1 MSHSTIYFLTA
12 TENMDEAESKV
23 ASYLDTEHFSD
34 NYDIQSDSSES
45 LAHKR
50 KDLMNFIKDW
60 DWKKRADEFLEQA
73 KKHRTDGNTNLFG
86 TSLISAGELYAQCLT
101 IDTYVYN
108 FDSGDYGI
116 PDDDSGWWVIVV
128 DFHY

>member
-1 MSHSTIYFLTA
+1 MAHSTIYFLMVA
-12 TENMDEAESKV
+12 KNLDEAESKV
-23 ASYLDTEHFSD
+23 ASYLDTEHFFD
-34 NYDIQSDSSES
+34 CYDIQSDSSES

-50 KDLMNFIKDW
+50 KDLMIFIKDW

-73 KKHRTDGNTNLFG
+73 EKHKADGNTSLFG
-86 TSLISAGELYAQCLT
+86 TFLINAGELYAQCLT

-108 FDSGDYGI
+108 FDSGDYSI
-116 PDDDSGWWVIVV
+116 SDDDSGWWVIVV